1 MHILVV
7 DDSEFA
13 RNRISS
19 RLRAAGHTVVEA
31 DSGAAALET
40 IRTTSFQAATVDL
53 LMPDIDGFHVI
64 REMRALCPKAYI
76 IALSADM
83 QQATQ
88 SACLEAGADRFI
100 PKTRIDD
107 VLLYLE
113 RLFDRERLLAAL
125 SESDK
130 NAFTELVNQAMH
142 HAADALES
150 LMETL
155 VRLHVPEIEL
165 MSDVGLSRFF
175 IESLGEVGVIVRQ
188 RFSGALNGMSA
199 IVLSTGDAMYLVRAL
214 AGMQHELGRL
224 SLADQSV
231 LTEMGNVL
239 LNAAISV
246 LADLC
251 DRRILVSMP
260 DLTMSMSGEQ
270 AVRYLLTGI
279 SDAETAFVLVS
290 KLTIAQTELI
300 SYLIVLLSK
309 SDAHM
314 LIDRIRQKNQAV
326 GP

>member
-13 RNRISS
+13 RRRISS
-19 RLRAAGHTVVEA
+19 RLRDAGHTVVEA
-31 DSGAAALET
+31 DSGAAALELIKT
-40 IRTTSFQAATVDL
+40 ASFQAATVDL
-53 LMPDIDGFHVI
+53 LMPDIDGLQVI
-64 REMRALCPKAYI
+64 RKIRALYPNVYI
-76 IALSADM
+76 VALSADV

-88 SACLEAGADRFI
+88 SASLEAGADRFI

-107 VLLYLE
+107 VLLYLD

-130 NAFTELVNQAMH
+130 NAFAELVNQAMH
-142 HAADALES
+142 HAAGALES
-150 LMETL
+150 LIETP

-165 MSDVGLSRFF
+165 MSDVGLTRFF
-175 IESLGEVGVIVRQ
+175 IESLVEVGVIVRQ

-199 IVLSTGDAMYLVRAL
+199 IVLSTGDAVYLVRAL

-224 SLADQSV
+224 SSADQSI

-251 DRRILVSMP
+251 ERRIRVSLP
-260 DLTMSMSGEQ
+260 DLTMNMGGEQ
-270 AVRYLLTGI
+270 AVRYLLSGI

-290 KLTIAQTELI
+290 KLTIAQTELV

-314 LIDRIRQKNQAV
+314 LIERIRLKHRAV
-326 GP
+326 GA